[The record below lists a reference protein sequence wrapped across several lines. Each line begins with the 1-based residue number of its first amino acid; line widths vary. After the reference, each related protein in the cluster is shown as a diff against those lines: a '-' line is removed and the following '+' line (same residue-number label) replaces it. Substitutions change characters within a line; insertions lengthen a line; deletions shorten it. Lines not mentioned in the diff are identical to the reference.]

1 MPKDYYQ
8 ILGVRKSA
16 STEEIKKAY
25 RKLAMKY
32 HPDRNKGNKEAET
45 KFKEISEAYAVLSDQ
60 EKRKQYDMFGAEGF
74 QQRFTQED
82 IFRGFDFTDI
92 LQEFGFGHF
101 GGRKRGGGASIFEN
115 LFSGATA
122 GSGYRSKADPYSSVF
137 SGFGGGAR
145 EIKGQ
150 DILYELPVHLE
161 DITKTIQKT
170 ISYGIGGRHEQVKV
184 KIPAGITDGKK
195 LRLSGMGQPGPEG
208 GRRGDLYIKVK
219 VLDHPL
225 FKREGDD
232 LHLSRE
238 ITFSEAVLGTSI
250 EVPTIDGKRLNLKI
264 PAGSQSGS
272 KMRLK
277 GHGMPR
283 MGGGGRGDAYV
294 KIQVAVPKKV
304 TKKQRELIEKLREVD
319 L

>member
-8 ILGVRKSA
+8 ILGVQKSA

-32 HPDRNKGNKEAET
+32 HPDRNKGNKEAESR
-45 KFKEISEAYAVLSDQ
+45 FKEISEAYAVLSDQ

-74 QQRFTQED
+74 QKRFTQED
-82 IFRGFDFTDI
+82 IFRGFDFSDI

-122 GSGYRSKADPYSSVF
+122 GSGYRSKADPYRSFF
-137 SGFGGGAR
+137 SGFSGGAR
-145 EIKGQ
+145 EVKGQ

-161 DITKTIQKT
+161 DITQTIQKT
-170 ISYGIGGRHEQVKV
+170 ISYRIGGRHEQVKV
-184 KIPAGITDGKK
+184 KIPEGITDGKK
-195 LRLSGMGQPGPEG
+195 LRLSGMGKPGPEG
-208 GRRGDLYIKVK
+208 GVRGDLYIKVK

-250 EVPTIDGKRLNLKI
+250 EVPTIDGKRLNLRI

-283 MGGGGRGDAYV
+283 MGGAGRGDAYV
-294 KIQVAVPKKV
+294 KIQVAVPRKA